1 MTCKSI
7 LNLELEIEMN
17 GFDRAEREFLE
28 PPDVIRCSACHSRD
42 AEYFDD
48 KRDEHLCEEC
58 GDLRL
63 DEEE

>member
-1 MTCKSI
+1 
-7 LNLELEIEMN
+7 MN